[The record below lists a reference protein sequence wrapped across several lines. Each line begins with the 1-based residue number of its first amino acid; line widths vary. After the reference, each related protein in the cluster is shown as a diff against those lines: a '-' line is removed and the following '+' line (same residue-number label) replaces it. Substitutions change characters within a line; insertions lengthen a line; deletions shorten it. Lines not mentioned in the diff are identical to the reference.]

1 MYENKQHFFHYAAL
15 PSVKERCFRRTCYVR
30 ITVNG
35 EQTELSLKET
45 DTSKAMEGYETAS
58 DGRSR
63 QIKALNTHLDNVKF
77 KIKEKYRSLLDKE
90 ATITPQIMKNAY
102 LGNQLNKKGIQCAS

>member
-1 MYENKQHFFHYAAL
+1 
-15 PSVKERCFRRTCYVR
+15 
-30 ITVNG
+30 
-35 EQTELSLKET
+35 
-45 DTSKAMEGYETAS
+45 MEGYETAS

-102 LGNQLNKKGIQCAS
+102 LGNQLNKKGIHLRVDGCTIQEWKEKSIAPAQ